1 MTSLPDEPAVSRG
14 NASRRRFRRDTTGV
28 AAVEFAMIAPIL
40 LLIMV
45 GMVDFGLVL
54 YVRFGL
60 NENISAAAN
69 YAILN
74 ATNVSSTGGATL
86 ASNLTNV
93 IPTSVNVTVTINNG
107 PTSTRTNGS
116 TSTGGTA
123 SNADSCYCPTVSGS
137 TITWGTAQTCK
148 AACTGGGL
156 AGKFVSFNA
165 SVAHSPLFGNYGF
178 VQNGTVSTF
187 TVVQVQ

>member
-1 MTSLPDEPAVSRG
+1 MSAMPDLPVATRSKHG
-14 NASRRRFRRDTTGV
+14 WRRFRRDQTGV

-45 GMVDFGLVL
+45 GMMDFGLVL

-74 ATNVSSTGGATL
+74 ATNVSAANGATL
-86 ASNLTNV
+86 ASNLTSV
-93 IPTSVNVTVTINNG
+93 IPTTVNVAVTVNNG

-116 TSTGGTA
+116 TTTGGTA
-123 SNADSCYCPTVSGS
+123 ANADSCYCPTVSGS
-137 TITWGTAQTCK
+137 TITWGAAQTCK
-148 AACTGGGL
+148 TACTGGGL

>member
-1 MTSLPDEPAVSRG
+1 MIPEPGVPAPSRRKSLW
-14 NASRRRFRRDTTGV
+14 RRFRRDKDGV
-28 AAVEFAMIAPIL
+28 AAVEFALVVPIM

-54 YVRFGL
+54 YVRFTL

-69 YAILN
+69 YAIVN
-74 ATNVSSTGGATL
+74 ATNVSSSGGVTL
-86 ASNLTNV
+86 AGNLTSI
-93 IPTSVNVTVTINNG
+93 IPTNVDVAVTVNNG
-107 PTSTRTNGS
+107 PTSARTSGS

-137 TITWGTAQTCK
+137 TITWGSAATCK
-148 AACTGGGL
+148 SACAGGGL

-165 SVAHSPLFGNYGF
+165 SVSHTPLFGSYGF
-178 VQNGTVSTF
+178 VKNGMVSTF